1 MKKVEWLSPDS
12 FSLNGLLFVTSSAQ
26 KAEARGGIYT
36 MKSPILLDLYND
48 RIVRSAP
55 KCIVEVGCMG
65 GGSVIFLNEYFDPE
79 VVLMIDRENS
89 TTPAFAKYLGTS
101 PKASRLRPHL
111 DVDQRDGATI
121 LQLVDKEFSGKR
133 PGLIIDDASHLY
145 EHTKTTFEYLFP
157 LLEPAGTYII
167 EDWAWG
173 NWDSPFWQAP
183 DSPWANQHA
192 TTNLVFQIVMAS
204 ASNPKFVAGVHANYS
219 GCTVER
225 GADDTFVPGTPIENY
240 YVNRGKTM
248 TLI

>member
-1 MKKVEWLSPDS
+1 MSMKKIEWLSPDS

-65 GGSVIFLNEYFDPE
+65 GGSAIFLNEYFDPE

-145 EHTKTTFEYLFP
+145 EHTKLHSSTCSRCSNRLARTSSRTGPGAIGTRLSGRRQTVRGQTST
-157 LLEPAGTYII
+157 LLRI
-167 EDWAWG
+167 W
-173 NWDSPFWQAP
+173 S
-183 DSPWANQHA
+183 SR
-192 TTNLVFQIVMAS
+192 S
-204 ASNPKFVAGVHANYS
+204 
-219 GCTVER
+219 
-225 GADDTFVPGTPIENY
+225 
-240 YVNRGKTM
+240 
-248 TLI
+248 